1 MSIKIEKTENNN
13 ELKLEFTIEAKKFDE
28 AIIKVFNK
36 SAKYFNIPGFRKG
49 KAPFNIVERMYGDEI
64 FYEDAFNELV
74 PSIYEKEIEDNK
86 LDVVSKPEINIV
98 KMKKGEDLV
107 FTAIVQTKPE
117 VKLGK
122 YKGVELKKVEYPVT
136 DEDVEHEIAHMQEHN
151 ARTITVDDRP
161 VKEKDIA
168 VIDFDGYVDG
178 KAFEGGKAENHELEI
193 GSGAF
198 IPGFEEQIIGM
209 KTGEEKEI
217 KVKFP
222 EKYFSEDLAGKEATF
237 KVKVNEIKE
246 KLEKAASVVM
256 VDARGLTVEQ
266 DTALRKQLRD
276 AGVDYKVYKNT
287 MMHFAIQGTEFEGLD
302 EYLAG
307 PSAFA
312 FSYEDAT
319 AGASILNK
327 VAKDVKELEFKAGVV
342 EGVVYDAEGMK
353 KIADIPSRDVLLS
366 KLLGSFKSP
375 LSSFARVIDQIAKKD
390 AAAE

>member
-1 MSIKIEKTENNN
+1 M
-13 ELKLEFTIEAKKFDE
+13 A
-28 AIIKVFNK
+28 
-36 SAKYFNIPGFRKG
+36 
-49 KAPFNIVERMYGDEI
+49 
-64 FYEDAFNELV
+64 
-74 PSIYEKEIEDNK
+74 
-86 LDVVSKPEINIV
+86 
-98 KMKKGEDLV
+98 
-107 FTAIVQTKPE
+107 
-117 VKLGK
+117 
-122 YKGVELKKVEYPVT
+122 KVEQKQV
-136 DEDVEHEIAHMQEHN
+136 V
-151 ARTITVDDRP
+151 
-161 VKEKDIA
+161 
-168 VIDFDGYVDG
+168 
-178 KAFEGGKAENHELEI
+178 
-193 GSGAF
+193 
-198 IPGFEEQIIGM
+198 
-209 KTGEEKEI
+209 
-217 KVKFP
+217 
-222 EKYFSEDLAGKEATF
+222 
-237 KVKVNEIKE
+237 VNEIKE

-287 MMHFAIQGTEFEGLD
+287 MMHFAIQGTEFEG
-302 EYLAG
+302 

-353 KIADIPSRDVLLS
+353 KIADIPSREVLLS